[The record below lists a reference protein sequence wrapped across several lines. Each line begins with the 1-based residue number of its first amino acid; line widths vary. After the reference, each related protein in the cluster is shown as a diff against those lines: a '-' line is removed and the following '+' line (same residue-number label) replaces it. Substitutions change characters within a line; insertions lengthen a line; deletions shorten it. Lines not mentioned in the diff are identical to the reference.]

1 MEADLESP
9 LVLVVLA
16 MGSDLDC
23 IKNSFKAVR
32 NLAQMR

>member
-1 MEADLESP
+1 MEGRSTIP